1 VARNDS
7 LLNRLTAPGVLLVV
21 TALFAGLFIAPSFE
35 STRPRSPQVA
45 YAPHEAA
52 QRAPGLIT
60 FDPLEQAY
68 ETAGSAPWKPT
79 AEGAAEQRFPLETL
93 VEALAAPGQERSLL
107 LLESVRGGALSEDH
121 ERRLR
126 GRFATVSALVREG
139 FFPRHSKWLELAW
152 LPFEDFAP
160 QCGVLVPF
168 ETFQGEPE
176 HSQYRRVVVAWL
188 DEAAIERDPL
198 GVGLEFERA
207 VRERLRKRG
216 GDGAD
221 EQLDVRWLGPTTSGR
236 LEELLASRLD
246 RQAQCATSKLKIATP
261 YATSPLIE
269 LPPTAAWN
277 ADGLSLARAVNTDDV
292 LARLLVH
299 ELVLRVPALL
309 PLHHGGD
316 TTREKAS
323 PSWVRTLATPL
334 KWLQFIPAPRD
345 GAKVRV
351 ALVVEQDSSYGQAW
365 VSNLRAAR
373 EALSAEHPQLS
384 TVDFTVYPVFGWV
397 DGIARESKDKSSATS
412 FARDYPAEG
421 HQLDYLQRLRDELA
435 EAGRFDAVG
444 VFVTEEYDT
453 MLILEALRPQFPAAL
468 FLSTDLDSRYLH
480 PRHAPFT
487 RNLIVA
493 SHFPLAPVDSQFR
506 DGSLDA
512 AAATPHFRDG
522 YQSGVYLA
530 VRALLRGREPE
541 PPASAAIYE
550 IGRDAIVP
558 LNTHIVAREQQQ
570 DEPGPSV
577 YAPPQSPTHLERA
590 ARTLGAPSVAAA
602 ESSAAPHATPAFA
615 YKWAFVSCT
624 LLVLGFLLFGV
635 STRAA
640 RASGLHAD
648 ARVVRALLVFVLAAL
663 LALAFVE
670 GLLRAQAS
678 YHAEP
683 MHLAL
688 GVSAWPT
695 FAVRCASIAVCL
707 FGLYSLPLRLRRRL
721 ERIAPAGK
729 TAPEP
734 ASFAWLADWGWL
746 AKETD
751 QHGHVASRRVE
762 QVWAFARRHLEHPW
776 RTRARAVAL
785 ALVTYFVIAPF
796 FMLSPPLGNPVR
808 GEFAYLVDRLT
819 LFASVF
825 SFLAL
830 LMLVMEA
837 TYFAGLIVARLVDA
851 DAVELDEAGKGD
863 ADRWRRRLEL
873 AGSVAA
879 AVEPLVWLPMLT
891 LGLMIVARAA
901 LFDAWAWPVVLMGVF
916 ALFFSMLLV
925 CVVDMRHLC
934 ERART
939 RALDALAENSD
950 ATTRARGQGADA
962 LAHLQRLRGEIAGL
976 TGGAFSPLLEHPF
989 VRALLLP
996 LTAFGATFAFERSLL
1011 ERLLGSL

>member
-1 VARNDS
+1 MARNDS
-7 LLNRLTAPGVLLVV
+7 LLNRLTAPGVLLVM

-68 ETAGSAPWKPT
+68 ETAGAAPWKPT
-79 AEGAAEQRFPLETL
+79 AEGAPEQRFPLEAL
-93 VEALAAPGQERSLL
+93 VDALGAQEQERSLL

-126 GRFATVSALVREG
+126 GRFATVSALVRDG

-152 LPFEDFAP
+152 LPVAGLEP
-160 QCGVLVPF
+160 QSGVLIPF
-168 ETFQGEPE
+168 ESFQGEPE
-176 HSQYRRVVVAWL
+176 HSEYRRVVVAWL

-207 VRERLRKRG
+207 VRERLRVRG
-216 GDGAD
+216 GDQAA
-221 EQLDVRWLGPTTSGR
+221 QRLDVRWLGPTTSGR
-236 LEELLASRLD
+236 LEELLASRLK
-246 RQAQCATSKLKIATP
+246 RESQCATSQLKIATP
-261 YATSPLIE
+261 YATSPRVE
-269 LPPTAAWN
+269 LPPTAPWN
-277 ADGLSLARAVNTDDV
+277 GPGLSLARAVNTDDV

-316 TTREKAS
+316 TTRNQAS
-323 PSWVRTLATPL
+323 PRWMGTLTAPL
-334 KWLQFIPAPRD
+334 KWLYFIPPPRV

-373 EALSAEHPQLS
+373 EALSSEHPQLS
-384 TVDFTVYPVFGWV
+384 AVDFTVYPVFGWV

-421 HQLDYLQRLRDELA
+421 HQLDYLQRLRDELS

-480 PRHAPFT
+480 ARHAPFT

-493 SHFPLAPVDSQFR
+493 SHFPLAPDDSQFR
-506 DGSLDA
+506 GESLDA
-512 AAATPHFRDG
+512 SAATPHFRDG

-530 VRALLRGREPE
+530 VRTLLRGREPA
-541 PPASAAIYE
+541 PPATAAIYE
-550 IGRDAIVP
+550 VGRGAIVP
-558 LNTHIVAREQQQ
+558 LNTHIAAREQQ
-570 DEPGPSV
+570 DESAPSV
-577 YAPPQSPTHLERA
+577 YAPSRTPTHLERA
-590 ARTLGAPSVAAA
+590 ARTLGTPSVAAA
-602 ESSAAPHATPAFA
+602 DAPPPHAAPSFA
-615 YKWAFVSCT
+615 YRWAFFSCA
-624 LLVLGFLLFGV
+624 LLALGFLLFGV

-640 RASGLHAD
+640 RAEGLHAD
-648 ARVVRALLVFVLAAL
+648 ARIVRALLLFVVSVGVGLAL
-663 LALAFVE
+663 LDR
-670 GLLRAQAS
+670 LLGAQAS

-695 FAVRCASIAVCL
+695 FAVRCACIAVCL
-707 FGLYSLPLRLRRRL
+707 YGLYSLPLRLRRRL
-721 ERIAPAGK
+721 EQIAPAKDAG
-729 TAPEP
+729 PNVDP
-734 ASFAWLADWGWL
+734 VSLSWLADWGWF
-746 AKETD
+746 AKKSGT
-751 QHGHVASRRVE
+751 HGHVESYSHGK
-762 QVWAFARRHLEHPW
+762 VWAFARVHLDRPW
-776 RTRARAVAL
+776 RARARAVGL

-808 GEFAYLVDRLT
+808 GEFAYLIDRLT
-819 LFASVF
+819 LFASIF
-825 SFLAL
+825 SFLTL
-830 LMLVMEA
+830 LMYVMEA

-851 DAVELDEAGKGD
+851 DAVELDEAAKGE
-863 ADRWRRRLEL
+863 AELWRRRLNY

-879 AVEPLVWLPMLT
+879 AVEPLVWLPMLA

-901 LFDAWAWPVVLMGVF
+901 IFDAWAWPVVLMGVF

-934 ERART
+934 ERARS
-939 RALDALAENSD
+939 RALEALAENSD
-950 ATTRARGQGADA
+950 VASRVRSQGPDA